1 MIYKFIDNNGSEITV
16 NSLSSL
22 QALVDSE
29 TVKEDTKVK
38 AGLRGKWTTASSI
51 EELTF
56 PQEAAEV
63 VEETLATEGDI
74 KSFITADEN
83 NEELPSEIKPEEVS
97 TQPWQ
102 TKKEEKPS
110 EEKIEEILETVEAKD
125 ELQSEIK
132 PEEVSTQ
139 PWQTKKEE
147 KPSEEK
153 IEEILETVEAKDE
166 LEQQSENEEENEK
179 TEYDFE
185 NEERDISYNKNVVG
199 LNLPEAV
206 KICFKKY
213 FNFKDRASRSEY
225 WYFALFGVIVYGIG
239 IGMIFISYKLIW
251 LLVVISIALIIP
263 FIAVTA
269 RRLHDINKSG
279 WFQLLSVPA
288 GILEAVF
295 HAQKGLEILF
305 MIIGWVCALY
315 LFVLYI
321 QEGDRKSNRFG
332 ENPLKIK

>member
-125 ELQSEIK
+125 EL
-132 PEEVSTQ
+132 
-139 PWQTKKEE
+139 
-147 KPSEEK
+147 
-153 IEEILETVEAKDE
+153 
-166 LEQQSENEEENEK
+166 EQQSENEEENEK

-206 KICFKKY
+206 KTCFKKY

-295 HAQKGLEILF
+295 HAQKGLEIFF

-332 ENPLKIK
+332 KNPLKIK

>member
-22 QALVDSE
+22 QALVDSQ

-51 EELTF
+51 EDLTF

-63 VEETLATEGDI
+63 VEETVAPEGDI
-74 KSFITADEN
+74 KSFITTDEN
-83 NEELPSEIKPEEVS
+83 NEELP
-97 TQPWQ
+97 
-102 TKKEEKPS
+102 
-110 EEKIEEILETVEAKD
+110 
-125 ELQSEIK
+125 SEIK

>member
-38 AGLRGKWTTASSI
+38 AGLRGKWTTASGI
-51 EELTF
+51 EALTF
-56 PQEAAEV
+56 PQEEV
-63 VEETLATEGDI
+63 IEEVEETPAPEGDI

-83 NEELPSEIKPEEVS
+83 DEKIPPEIKPEEVQ

-102 TKKEEKPS
+102 TKKNEKSVEEP
-110 EEKIEEILETVEAKD
+110 VD
-125 ELQSEIK
+125 EVMQA
-132 PEEVSTQ
+132 
-139 PWQTKKEE
+139 
-147 KPSEEK
+147 
-153 IEEILETVEAKDE
+153 VEAKDE
-166 LEQQSENEEENEK
+166 LEEQFEYKKEEEKSE
-179 TEYDFE
+179 DSFE
-185 NEERDISYNKNVVG
+185 NEERDLSYNKDYVG
-199 LNLPEAV
+199 LTLPDAV
-206 KICFKKY
+206 KVCFKKY

-225 WYFALFGVIVYGIG
+225 WYFALFGLIVYAIG
-239 IGMIFISYKLIW
+239 LGLIYISYKLFW

-279 WFQLLSVPA
+279 WFQLLAVPA
-288 GILEAVF
+288 GILEEVF
-295 HAQKGLEILF
+295 HAQKGLTIFF
-305 MIIGWVCALY
+305 MIVGWGCALY

-321 QEGDRKSNRFG
+321 QESDKKSNRFG
-332 ENPLKIK
+332 ENPFKIK

>member
-63 VEETLATEGDI
+63 VEETVATEGDI

-83 NEELPSEIKPEEVS
+83 NEELPSEIKPDEVS

-110 EEKIEEILETVEAKD
+110 EEKIEEILETAEAK
-125 ELQSEIK
+125 E
-132 PEEVSTQ
+132 
-139 PWQTKKEE
+139 
-147 KPSEEK
+147 
-153 IEEILETVEAKDE
+153 E

>member
-29 TVKEDTKVK
+29 TIKEDTKVK

-83 NEELPSEIKPEEVS
+83 NEELP
-97 TQPWQ
+97 
-102 TKKEEKPS
+102 
-110 EEKIEEILETVEAKD
+110 
-125 ELQSEIK
+125 SEIK

>member
-29 TVKEDTKVK
+29 TIKEDTKVK

-125 ELQSEIK
+125 EL
-132 PEEVSTQ
+132 
-139 PWQTKKEE
+139 
-147 KPSEEK
+147 
-153 IEEILETVEAKDE
+153 
-166 LEQQSENEEENEK
+166 EQQYENEEENEK

>member
-63 VEETLATEGDI
+63 VEETLAPEGDI

-83 NEELPSEIKPEEVS
+83 NE
-97 TQPWQ
+97 
-102 TKKEEKPS
+102 
-110 EEKIEEILETVEAKD
+110 

-199 LNLPEAV
+199 LNLTESV